1 MTDSFSLQ
9 DATVAIVGLGLMG
22 GSLAL
27 ALGAQNACRRIIGVT
42 RDGKTC
48 QAALDRGYLDVAGP
62 ELSLASEAD
71 VIILATPVR
80 TIIEQLPQVG
90 QVARQGAIIMDLGS
104 TKHAITQAMQV
115 LPPHVE
121 PIGAHP
127 MCGKETF
134 GFEAAEATLYR
145 DATFVLTPLARTS
158 APTLALAESLAI
170 NVGAR
175 PTVLDAARHDEI
187 VAITS
192 HLPFILASTL
202 MTTAAELARDDDSI
216 YTLAASGFRDTSR
229 LAASDTTMML
239 DTLMTNR
246 ENVVVAARACSRHLD
261 ELANLIER
269 QAEDA
274 LRAMFQDAATRRR
287 AIFKP

>member
-22 GSLAL
+22 GSFAL

-48 QAALDRGYLDVAGP
+48 RAALDRGYVDVAGP
-62 ELSLASEAD
+62 ELSLASGAD

-90 QVARQGAIIMDLGS
+90 QVAREGAIIMDLGS
-104 TKHAITQAMQV
+104 TKHAIAQAMQV

-145 DATFVLTPLARTS
+145 NATFVLTPLARTS
-158 APTLALAESLAI
+158 APTLALAKSLAI
-170 NVGAR
+170 TVGAR
-175 PTVLDAARHDEI
+175 PTILDAARHDEI

-192 HLPFILASTL
+192 HLPFMLASTL

-246 ENVVVAARACSRHLD
+246 ENVVAAARACSRHLD